1 VEWTWSRTKIT
12 CDYGPAN
19 QNFRGTISEIWV
31 RSRPTRTKKKK
42 ESDQNL
48 RGIISVILVRSRPPQ
63 TKITGVKPKSLV
75 ILVRRTKIPA
85 EQYLSQQTAL
95 DQNNWSRTKI
105 TSDLGPADQNP
116 RGTISEI
123 MVRPDRNR
131 PDQYSGD
138 RNYKGQEVNMN
149 TASRAF
155 WRRLKY

>member
-1 VEWTWSRTKIT
+1 MSLWRASLDTSCAETDLVEQTWSRTKIT
-12 CDYGPAN
+12 CDSYGPAD
-19 QNFRGTISEIWV
+19 QNPRRTISE
-31 RSRPTRTKKKK
+31 
-42 ESDQNL
+42 
-48 RGIISVILVRSRPPQ
+48 ILVRSRPPQ